1 MALSKFKQ
9 KNRDEVLDK
18 ASRSEH
24 GLARLAHLNVV
35 VEEVNKIGPFGP
47 FATLT
52 REEFLG
58 RVFFNSGEA
67 IAAGLVPGD
76 IFHTPDGT
84 VKIVT
89 E

>member
-35 VEEVNKIGPFGP
+35 VEEVNKIVSPH
-47 FATLT
+47 AKVSTEVLI
-52 REEFLG
+52 G
-58 RVFFNSGEA
+58 RDFPDAGAA
-67 IAAGLVPGD
+67 IGAGLQPGD
-76 IFHTPDGT
+76 IYHTAGDL
-84 VKIVT
+84 KIVL
-89 E
+89 

>member
-35 VEEVNKIGPFGP
+35 VEEVNKIVSPH
-47 FATLT
+47 AKVSTAVLI
-52 REEFLG
+52 G
-58 RVFFNSGEA
+58 RDFPDSAAAQG
-67 IAAGLVPGD
+67 AGLVPGD
-76 IFHTPDGT
+76 IYHTAGDL
-84 VKIVT
+84 KIVL
-89 E
+89 

>member
-35 VEEVNKIGPFGP
+35 VDEVNKIVSPH
-47 FATLT
+47 AKVSTAVLI
-52 REEFLG
+52 G
-58 RVFFNSGEA
+58 RDFPDAAAAQS
-67 IAAGLVPGD
+67 AGLVPGD
-76 IFHTPDGT
+76 IYHTAGDL
-84 VKIVT
+84 KIVL
-89 E
+89 

>member
-35 VEEVNKIGPFGP
+35 VDEVNKIGPFGP
-47 FATLT
+47 LATVT
-52 REEFLG
+52 AEELVG
-58 RVFFNSGEA
+58 RTFFNDGEA
-67 IAAGLVPGD
+67 TAAGLVPGD
-76 IFHTPDGT
+76 LYHTPDGT
-84 VKIVT
+84 VKVVLS
-89 E
+89 